1 MKEIA
6 KRGRACEGHVF
17 LPFVVIRAQVRV
29 TGASRCTELPRTQTA
44 ESLFFHTVP
53 KQNVSRKKKTVTAQI
68 YHLVI

>member
-44 ESLFFHTVP
+44 ESLFFPHSTQA
-53 KQNVSRKKKTVTAQI
+53 KCQQEKKTVTAQI